1 MKKQLD
7 KYCLK
12 FIIFLEFYW
21 LFVLW
26 IILPCYVSSLI
37 YLDKY
42 HLITLIWYPIL
53 LVISIVISFLVV
65 IKFIIAASK
74 ISKPVPTKI
83 KWTLFLFPYIMPII
97 LIYRYIDI
105 QEWDYS
111 KFKSNDANECFRN
124 QNFKY
129 LPDTALTEE
138 CKLNSF
144 KYLKLK
150 FENVA
155 IVHIDKN
162 TTTFRIGSMDENAIL
177 GKDYILIQKNISY
190 KWIGIY
196 NTSFL
201 LWQNGLKWLHKTN
214 GSKIFH
220 LVCWYSLAEKNCRK
234 SIIRTIK
241 TFKGNIYTKVFWRFD
256 GMISWILRNFKQFKK
271 ISK

>member
-1 MKKQLD
+1 M
-7 KYCLK
+7 
-12 FIIFLEFYW
+12 
-21 LFVLW
+21 
-26 IILPCYVSSLI
+26 
-37 YLDKY
+37 
-42 HLITLIWYPIL
+42 
-53 LVISIVISFLVV
+53 ISIVISFLVV

-83 KWTLFLFPYIMPII
+83 KWELFLFPYIMPII
-97 LIYRYIDI
+97 LVYRWIDI

-138 CKLNSF
+138 SQLDSF

-150 FENVA
+150 FENVS
-155 IVHIDKN
+155 IVHIDRN
-162 TTTFRIGSMDENAIL
+162 TTTFRIGCMNEDAIL